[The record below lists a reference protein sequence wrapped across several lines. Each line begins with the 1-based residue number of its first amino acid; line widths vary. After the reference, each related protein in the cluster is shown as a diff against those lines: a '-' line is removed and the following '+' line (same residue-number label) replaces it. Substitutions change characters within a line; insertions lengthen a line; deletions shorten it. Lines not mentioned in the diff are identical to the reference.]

1 MEEMNLAQL
10 YEELTTKKYSDYPF
24 QTKDLREQMALVEEV
39 ITGYWKPRFLVDYG
53 ARCAY
58 EFMDK
63 NEHPKTVTLN
73 DIAWETMGH
82 LPQSAIEH
90 AQYLNFCFPVF
101 VFQFENGVAQV
112 MWQILPEGRYSMD
125 SDGYGMGSNVDEI
138 NIYGFIDRK
147 GRVVLKFQTIEDFK
161 ELKMLQKEAEKRV
174 GTSSC

>member
-63 NEHPKTVTLN
+63 NDFGELRCERPKMKLFIMKLYRPQRSISSKSTL
-73 DIAWETMGH
+73 
-82 LPQSAIEH
+82 S
-90 AQYLNFCFPVF
+90 
-101 VFQFENGVAQV
+101 
-112 MWQILPEGRYSMD
+112 
-125 SDGYGMGSNVDEI
+125 
-138 NIYGFIDRK
+138 
-147 GRVVLKFQTIEDFK
+147 
-161 ELKMLQKEAEKRV
+161 RV
-174 GTSSC
+174 GGRICTKID